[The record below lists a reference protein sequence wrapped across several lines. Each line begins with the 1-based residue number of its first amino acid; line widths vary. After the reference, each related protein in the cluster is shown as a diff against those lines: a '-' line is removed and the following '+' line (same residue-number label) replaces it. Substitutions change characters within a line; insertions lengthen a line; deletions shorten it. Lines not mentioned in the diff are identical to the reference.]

1 MKTSGM
7 LHISEHWW
15 QPCPNFLDVL
25 LPSNSNDPK
34 IHFDILDMFVL
45 TLYCEYIDLMRL
57 ANHDIV
63 FLFTFYTQGLN
74 FFELGLHFEIILVC
88 PINFVLL
95 KM

>member
-1 MKTSGM
+1 MKTSGT

-15 QPCPNFLDVL
+15 QPCPNVLDVL
-25 LPSNSNDPK
+25 LPNSNDPK
-34 IHFDILDMFVL
+34 IHFVILDVFVL
-45 TLYCEYIDLMRL
+45 TLCCEYIDLMRL

-63 FLFTFYTQGLN
+63 FLFTFYTQGLY